1 MPTLVV
7 MNLQKIALLIGLSV
21 ASVLGSGAFST
32 ADAILTTY
40 NITNGVF
47 SNGGT
52 LNGSFK
58 FDGSVYQDINLNV
71 TPGSTTGLLTD
82 FTYTSVNSVLSNVSP
97 SGFKLNHKILVL
109 EKEFNRAITLK
120 FESPLPLSAG
130 SSTTLTPSIPAFFDP
145 SNEVA
150 FSDGASNL
158 RGITSGGIVTAVPWE
173 TDVLPLVGATIA
185 FGAGAVAK
193 RKIAQAK
200 SKNLNFEPVKSECVS
215 NVG

>member
-1 MPTLVV
+1 

-71 TPGSTTGLLTD
+71 TRGSTTGLLTD
-82 FTYTSVNSVLSNVSP
+82 FTYTSVNSVLSGVSK
-97 SGFKLNHKILVL
+97 SGYKLEYKIL
-109 EKEFNRAITLK
+109 ERGFNRAIILK
-120 FESPLPLSAG
+120 FKSDLPLSAG
-130 SSTTLTPSIPAFFDP
+130 SSTTLTQSSTPFISDP
-145 SNEVA
+145 SNEQA
-150 FSDGASNL
+150 FDDQASNY

>member
-58 FDGSVYQDINLNV
+58 SDGSVYQDINLNV
-71 TPGSTTGLLTD
+71 TRGSTTGLLTD
-82 FTYTSVNSVLSNVSP
+82 FTYTSVNSVLSGVSK
-97 SGFKLNHKILVL
+97 SGFKLEYKIL
-109 EKEFNRAITLK
+109 ERGFNRAIILK
-120 FESPLPLSAG
+120 FQSDLPLSAG
-130 SSTTLTPSIPAFFDP
+130 SSTTLTRSSTPFIGAP
-145 SNEVA
+145 SNEEA
-150 FSDGASNL
+150 SDDQASNY